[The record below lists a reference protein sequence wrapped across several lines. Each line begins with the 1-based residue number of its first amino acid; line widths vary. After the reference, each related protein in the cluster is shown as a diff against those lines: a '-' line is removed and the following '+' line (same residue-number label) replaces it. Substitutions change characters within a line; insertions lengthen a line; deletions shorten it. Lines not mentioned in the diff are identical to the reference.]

1 MFRGKSVRKTAKGVL
16 YLLVFLSL
24 ALLLYYGTWKMASNG
39 SASNNHDIGKECSHL
54 NVLRESNVFF
64 VEQISL
70 LTAAPGFCNMKS

>member
-1 MFRGKSVRKTAKGVL
+1 
-16 YLLVFLSL
+16 
-24 ALLLYYGTWKMASNG
+24 MASNG

-70 LTAAPGFCNMKS
+70 LTAVPGF